1 MKKILLILVLL
12 IVLLPSVVNAQTPKN
27 KVAVYMTATDVNQG
41 YKKVIGSK
49 MVEKITQSPN
59 YTAVERTSDFLHAL
73 KSEQD
78 YSVSGEVR
86 DSQIAKIGQRLGVK
100 FVAVVDVTELSDF
113 EQVFV
118 DARMINVETGEI
130 IATASANDVV
140 DSMNKL
146 VGIAEKVSSGLTGGA
161 SGGNN
166 YFGQTG
172 SQPTGASETFT
183 VNGVSFEMVRVDGG
197 SFMMGSYNGDSDE
210 QPVHSETVS
219 TFYIGKTEVTQALWT
234 AVMGSNPSYFKGPNL
249 PVEMVSWN
257 DCQEFIDRLN
267 RITGKNFRLPT
278 ESEWE
283 YAARGGNRSR
293 GYDYSGSNNL
303 QSVGWYDGNSGGSTH
318 PVGSKL
324 DNELGLYDMSG
335 NVYEWTSDLWSSNYS
350 SYRNGGSSG
359 SYRVSR
365 GGSYYYSARNCRSA
379 FRNSNDS
386 GYRFRN
392 LGFRLAL

>member
-379 FRNSNDS
+379 FRNPQVS
-386 GYRFRN
+386 GER
-392 LGFRLAL
+392 G

>member
-1 MKKILLILVLL
+1 MKKILLILVSL

-73 KSEQD
+73 KSEQE

-267 RITGKNFRLPT
+267 RITGRNFRLPT
-278 ESEWE
+278 EAEWE

-293 GYDYSGSNNL
+293 GYEYSGSNNL

-335 NVYEWTSDLWSSNYS
+335 NVWEWTSDLWSSNYS

-359 SYRVSR
+359 SDRVLR
-365 GGSYYYSARNCRSA
+365 GGSYFNSARCCRSA
-379 FRNSNDS
+379 YRDFNVS
-386 GYRFRN
+386 GHRYRG

>member
-1 MKKILLILVLL
+1 
-12 IVLLPSVVNAQTPKN
+12 
-27 KVAVYMTATDVNQG
+27 
-41 YKKVIGSK
+41 
-49 MVEKITQSPN
+49 
-59 YTAVERTSDFLHAL
+59 
-73 KSEQD
+73 
-78 YSVSGEVR
+78 
-86 DSQIAKIGQRLGVK
+86 
-100 FVAVVDVTELSDF
+100 
-113 EQVFV
+113 
-118 DARMINVETGEI
+118 MINVETGEI

-267 RITGKNFRLPT
+267 RITGRNFRLPT
-278 ESEWE
+278 EAEWE

-335 NVYEWTSDLWSSNYS
+335 NVWEWTSDLWSSNYS

-359 SYRVSR
+359 SNRVCR
-365 GGSYYYSARNCRSA
+365 GGSYFSSARYCRSA
-379 FRNSNDS
+379 FRNYYDS
-386 GYRFRN
+386 GNRYRD

>member
-359 SYRVSR
+359 SDRVNR
-365 GGSYYYSARNCRSA
+365 GGGYNNSARSCRSA
-379 FRNSNDS
+379 NRGNNDS
-386 GYRFRN
+386 GGRYRD